1 MGKLDLKFL
10 LMLFLPVL
18 GIFCIFFG
26 EQIYRGQL
34 ADALQEQQVA
44 FNKDEAI
51 EVSAKLFSQDCV
63 GFNRRHGLHRNGLE
77 LVYVYAFRGQTYTK
91 TFFAPMSHCKRQD
104 LSGRGEK
111 TGYRDIFPILVLEQ
125 APATSYPK
133 LLLHSPDFNQTLEDQ
148 KRPDHGLRNMIRVV
162 GKYPLIV
169 VFFIGFL
176 WVSSRFKS
184 WLYS

>member
-10 LMLFLPVL
+10 LMLFLPML
-18 GIFCIFFG
+18 GFFCIFFG

-34 ADALQEQQVA
+34 AESLQDQQIA

-91 TFFAPMSHCKRQD
+91 TFFAPMSIARDKTYQEEEKKLAIETFFLFSCLSRLRQH
-104 LSGRGEK
+104 
-111 TGYRDIFPILVLEQ
+111 PIRNCSYTIPISTKCLKIKKDRTT
-125 APATSYPK
+125 AYAT
-133 LLLHSPDFNQTLEDQ
+133 
-148 KRPDHGLRNMIRVV
+148 
-162 GKYPLIV
+162 
-169 VFFIGFL
+169 
-176 WVSSRFKS
+176 
-184 WLYS
+184 